1 MPKIRWG
8 VLGVARIAT
17 AKVIPA
23 MQRCELCQITA
34 IASRD
39 RAKAQVA
46 ARELNIARAYG
57 SYEELLADP
66 DIDAIYNPLPN
77 HLHVPWSIRAAE
89 AGKHVLCEKPIGL
102 NSGEARDLIA
112 ARDRTGVTI
121 GEAFMIT
128 VHPQWVRT
136 AELARTGRIGE
147 LRGVIG
153 TFGYFKRDPEN
164 VRNVREWGGGGLLD
178 IGCYPI
184 KAARMFFAEEP
195 VRAAGTLVR
204 DIDFGTDILTSAML
218 EFPSGHCAF
227 TCGTQIVPCQSL
239 QLLGTAGRIEMEIPF
254 NIPPDRTSRIR
265 IDDGS
270 DITGTNVIIEEFPA
284 CDQYTLQGDA
294 FARAILKR
302 VPPPVPLED
311 ALANMQAIDAI
322 FRSAESGT
330 WQPVA
335 EVFQK
340 GLGRH

>member
-23 MQRCELCQITA
+23 MQRCELGEIAA

-39 RAKAQVA
+39 RSKAEA
-46 ARELNIARAYG
+46 AASEFGIARAYS
-57 SYEELLADP
+57 SYEDLLADP
-66 DIDAIYNPLPN
+66 NVDAIYNPLPN

-102 NSGEARDLIA
+102 DSGEARDLIA

-121 GEAFMIT
+121 GEAFMIA

-136 AELARTGRIGE
+136 MELARAGRIGR

-164 VRNVREWGGGGLLD
+164 VRNIREWGGGGLLD

-195 VRAAGTLVR
+195 VRAAGTVVR
-204 DIDFGTDILTSAML
+204 DPDFGTDILTSAML

-227 TCGTQIVPCQSL
+227 TCGTQIVSCQSL
-239 QLLGTAGRIEMEIPF
+239 QFLGTTGRIEMEIPY
-254 NIPPDRTSRIR
+254 NIPPDKPSRIR

-270 DITGTNVIIEEFPA
+270 DITGANVVIEEFAA

-294 FARAILKR
+294 FARAILDG

-311 ALANMQAIDAI
+311 ALANMQTIDAI
-322 FRSAESGT
+322 FRSAESGA
-330 WQPVA
+330 WEPVTEA
-335 EVFQK
+335 FRTR
-340 GLGRH
+340 GRA